1 MSFASGGLEDGK
13 TISASKI
20 SYIKKTILKIILNQQ
35 KGKQSNFELLFFMVT
50 KLTETALFGLFV
62 H

>member
-20 SYIKKTILKIILNQQ
+20 SYIKKNILKIILNQQ
-35 KGKQSNFELLFFMVT
+35 KGKQSILNYFFYVN
-50 KLTETALFGLFV
+50 
-62 H
+62 

>member
-35 KGKQSNFELLFFMVT
+35 KGKQSILNYFFMLT
-50 KLTETALFGLFV
+50 KLTETALFDLFV